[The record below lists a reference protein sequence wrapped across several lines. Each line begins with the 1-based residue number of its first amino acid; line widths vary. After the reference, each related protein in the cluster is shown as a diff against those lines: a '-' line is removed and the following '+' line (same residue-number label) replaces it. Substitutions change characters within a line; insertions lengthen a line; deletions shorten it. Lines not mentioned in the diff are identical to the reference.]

1 LRKATPEN
9 STSKSSAGRQ
19 ANQGFLADRGFKPT
33 LSVDVS
39 AGLELYKKEKRYLHL
54 SGDVE
59 DLITG

>member
-9 STSKSSAGRQ
+9 STPKSSAGRQ
-19 ANQGFLADRGFKPT
+19 ANQGFLADGAFRPT

-39 AGLELYKKEKRYLHL
+39 AGLELYKKEKRSLRL

-59 DLITG
+59 DLTTG